1 MTTCEIFQKHNQEL
15 LKNLIPDDNEMP
27 VAYFFIDP
35 REIIFEKSFQEII
48 NETKQQNY
56 E

>member
-1 MTTCEIFQKHNQEL
+1 MTTEEIFRNHNQEL
-15 LKNLIPDDNEMP
+15 LKNLIPDDKEMP

-35 REIIFEKSFQEII
+35 REIIFEKSFKEII
-48 NETKQQNY
+48 NETKQTNH